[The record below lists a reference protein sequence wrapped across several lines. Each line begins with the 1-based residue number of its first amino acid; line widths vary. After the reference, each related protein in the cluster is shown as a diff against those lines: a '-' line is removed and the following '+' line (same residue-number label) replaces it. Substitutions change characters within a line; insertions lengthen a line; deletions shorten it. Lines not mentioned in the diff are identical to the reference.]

1 MSFALPTTITIV
13 NKYPE
18 APRITRLSRPPSGAL
33 QSIWQVVDDD
43 DNKYGSFRELVKI
56 AHMED
61 ILNDPQTKL
70 TMFVPLD
77 FILPKTTISSCFD
90 HIESCKA
97 RRSGDCASG
106 AISTD
111 VIKEKDILAIDFET
125 ARTIVNS
132 LIIPSILSTT
142 MMIQS
147 AFRRYKTRNTINTLT
162 VETPHCVQFEPQTF
176 NKPPFGIVL
185 NGRSRIL
192 TPDIL
197 ASNGLL
203 HTIDRSPYI

>member
-13 NKYPE
+13 NKYP
-18 APRITRLSRPPSGAL
+18 LSFGQAQTALVPFDSSSPP
-33 QSIWQVVDDD
+33 SIWQIVEKHD
-43 DNKYGSFRELVKI
+43 SFRELVKT

-70 TMFVPLD
+70 TMFIPLD
-77 FILPKTTISSCFD
+77 FMLPKTTILSCFD
-90 HIESCKA
+90 RE
-97 RRSGDCASG
+97 
-106 AISTD
+106 
-111 VIKEKDILAIDFET
+111 IKEKDTLAINFET

-132 LIIPSILSTT
+132 LIVPSVLSTT

-147 AFRRYKTRNTINTLT
+147 AFRRYRTRNAINTLT
-162 VETPHCVQFEPQTF
+162 IETPHCVQFEPRTF

-197 ASNGLL
+197 ASNGMV
-203 HTIDRSPYI
+203 HTIDRFPYIF

>member
-1 MSFALPTTITIV
+1 MSFTLPTTITIV

-18 APRITRLSRPPSGAL
+18 APGITRMSRPPSGAL
-33 QSIWQVVDDD
+33 QSIWQVI

-90 HIESCKA
+90 H
-97 RRSGDCASG
+97 
-106 AISTD
+106 TD
-111 VIKEKDILAIDFET
+111 VMPMNSAIKEKDILAIDFET

-203 HTIDRSPYI
+203 HTIDRFPYI